1 MMMKKKSQG
10 DMLVDKFASLLK
22 KLSTESV
29 DRICPVGMSLHDKD
43 LRQIFNAIAKRETS
57 LRLVDLKDN
66 NIKSSGLDS
75 MCRILRVCPEL
86 CYLRLSRNSLNGQAG
101 NSLLRTFQNHRN
113 LKILR
118 LSNNKLRDWGAIA
131 IAKLLK
137 VSKSLELLSLSR
149 NLIGDEGLKSL
160 AGALR
165 TNKTLRCLY
174 LTLNPFSSVGIA
186 HLSDAMKEN
195 STLTVLKLDRCEVD
209 DVGASKLAEMFEE
222 DSKCKLTFLKYRPGN
237 DKITPIGVARLEKYI
252 ASNGYVKCV
261 HERKYENENPY
272 MISVGDGL
280 LVCALPGGTEG
291 ITILSERCATDPR
304 DKIGHLQI
312 CFTDIDDLV
321 LNAFGNILDG
331 PKIKFLRSVKITHCA
346 KITSK
351 GMSEFL
357 KCFEKHLKL
366 LEIIHI
372 ADVVFDMKV
381 VNSLISLMKSN
392 GKIESLKIPRTGLTT
407 QTLKVLLKFLETYV
421 TIQISLLLFVYLLL
435 PLTQIMYM
443 LTQIQSPVS
452 S

>member
-1 MMMKKKSQG
+1 MMKKKSQG

-57 LRLVDLKDN
+57 LRVIDLKDN
-66 NIKSSGLDS
+66 NIKSAGLNS

-86 CYLRLSRNSLNGQAG
+86 CYLRMSRNSLNGQAG
-101 NSLLRTFQNHRN
+101 NSPTTFQDHKS

-131 IAKLLK
+131 IANLLK

-195 STLTVLKLDRCEVD
+195 STLTVLKLDRCEID
-209 DVGASKLAEMFEE
+209 DVGASKLAEMFDE

-237 DKITPIGVARLEKYI
+237 DKITPIEK
-252 ASNGYVKCV
+252 
-261 HERKYENENPY
+261 
-272 MISVGDGL
+272 
-280 LVCALPGGTEG
+280 
-291 ITILSERCATDPR
+291 R
-304 DKIGHLQI
+304 D
-312 CFTDIDDLV
+312 
-321 LNAFGNILDG
+321 
-331 PKIKFLRSVKITHCA
+331 
-346 KITSK
+346 
-351 GMSEFL
+351 
-357 KCFEKHLKL
+357 
-366 LEIIHI
+366 
-372 ADVVFDMKV
+372 
-381 VNSLISLMKSN
+381 
-392 GKIESLKIPRTGLTT
+392 
-407 QTLKVLLKFLETYV
+407 
-421 TIQISLLLFVYLLL
+421 
-435 PLTQIMYM
+435 
-443 LTQIQSPVS
+443 
-452 S
+452 

>member
-1 MMMKKKSQG
+1 MMKKKSQG

-57 LRLVDLKDN
+57 LRVVDLKDN
-66 NIKSSGLDS
+66 NIKSAGLNS

-86 CYLRLSRNSLNGQAG
+86 CYLRMSRNLLNGQAG
-101 NSLLRTFQNHRN
+101 NSLLRTFQDHKS

-195 STLTVLKLDRCEVD
+195 STLTVLKLDRCEID
-209 DVGASKLAEMFEE
+209 DVGASKLAEMFDE

-237 DKITPIGVARLEKYI
+237 DKITPVGEARLEKYI

-261 HERKYENENPY
+261 HERKNENECPY
-272 MISVGDGL
+272 MISMGDGL

-304 DKIGHLQI
+304 DKIGHLQM
-312 CFTDIDDLV
+312 CFTDVDDLV
-321 LNAFGNILDG
+321 LTAFGNILDG

-372 ADVVFDMKV
+372 ADVVFDMEV

-392 GKIESLKIPRTGLTT
+392 GKIESLKVPRTGLTT

-421 TIQISLLLFVYLLL
+421 FRIFTLG
-435 PLTQIMYM
+435 
-443 LTQIQSPVS
+443 VS
-452 S
+452 SPSHR